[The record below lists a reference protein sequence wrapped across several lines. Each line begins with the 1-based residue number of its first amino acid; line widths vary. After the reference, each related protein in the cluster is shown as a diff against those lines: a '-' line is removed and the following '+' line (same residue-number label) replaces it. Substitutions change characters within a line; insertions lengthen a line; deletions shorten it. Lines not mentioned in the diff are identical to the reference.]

1 MTKHK
6 KEHNILLFYIKK
18 ILMAIVI
25 FAVANDDVVV
35 NDDADAEIP
44 IPRFPN
50 GLDKKH
56 LLVAAS

>member
-1 MTKHK
+1 MAKHK

-18 ILMAIVI
+18 
-25 FAVANDDVVV
+25 NSDVNSSFCRFQYAVV
-35 NDDADAEIP
+35 NGDADAEIP
-44 IPRFPN
+44 MPRFPN